1 MSDFKHNGG
10 KVVSQL
16 LVWHCWCLYS
26 PAHVGFCLGRGCP
39 MPGGTCVRMGNSSL
53 CWAMPPVFWGISQW
67 HMSLLCRG
75 AFCITLLAAVTLLN
89 GLREFSVMFSYWI
102 LESDCWLSEGYLR
115 SPRVVKRP
123 GESVIFL
130 VEKAF
135 SCLGP
140 GIAGGGLCLPA
151 PRQSYALLWASPTTG
166 AFATALATL
175 LSSAL
180 TAATKHLYR
189 CIEWFAWEGTL

>member
-1 MSDFKHNGG
+1 
-10 KVVSQL
+10 
-16 LVWHCWCLYS
+16 
-26 PAHVGFCLGRGCP
+26 
-39 MPGGTCVRMGNSSL
+39 
-53 CWAMPPVFWGISQW
+53 
-67 HMSLLCRG
+67 MSLLCRG